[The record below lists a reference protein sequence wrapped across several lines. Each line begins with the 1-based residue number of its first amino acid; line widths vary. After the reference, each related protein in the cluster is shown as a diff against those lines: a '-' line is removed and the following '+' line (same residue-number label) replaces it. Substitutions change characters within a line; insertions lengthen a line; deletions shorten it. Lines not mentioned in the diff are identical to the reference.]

1 MGRQRHGA
9 PPPAAAAPPTRRRP
23 APFSRRPRP
32 PPFGPH
38 APSDGTLRRRT
49 VSSDAHGAFDARSL
63 EPHEPRSSPASSP
76 RPHTDDRPTK
86 RAASLWIV
94 EESSIR
100 DVTLQRLCRCAPRPR
115 GGSARPRAPP
125 RAPRRRARA
134 PPPTRPRDLPL
145 PDPQAARRAA
155 RRPHAALLLRHVRHF
170 DARVQQHALEGLAKL
185 DAAAIAP
192 HAATIVAHMER
203 RVARARIGLR
213 VLWRVPKPAL
223 AAFAAPLCRYAVGAD
238 AAVRRAALTAGSTAS
253 PRRRRRRTPT
263 ASSPRSARA
272 TRGSATARSPPSASV
287 ATAERLPLVPAIAAR
302 LSHPVAGVR
311 GAALDALADVPPPA
325 ADANARVEMLAAELD
340 DGDYAVRRP
349 PSSRSPSSTAPRARR
364 GRGVGASRAIVSATL
379 PRAPLRDDAHWRV
392 REAAHAAL
400 AVLEAPPSASAAATP
415 VPPIVASQP
424 TGSTDDLMC
433 GDDAG
438 DDDASQLS
446 EATSTA
452 SSPAP
457 QASGSQKQ
465 RRRPSPAVP
474 ASASARRRQAAARV
488 VGAHRVAAAEGEQ
501 ARRRRRAVLR
511 RRPLAV
517 DARLVARPLR

>member
-1 MGRQRHGA
+1 MRA
-9 PPPAAAAPPTRRRP
+9 P
-23 APFSRRPRP
+23 RPRP
-32 PPFGPH
+32 PLAR
-38 APSDGTLRRRT
+38 AP
-49 VSSDAHGAFDARSL
+49 
-63 EPHEPRSSPASSP
+63 
-76 RPHTDDRPTK
+76 
-86 RAASLWIV
+86 
-94 EESSIR
+94 
-100 DVTLQRLCRCAPRPR
+100 
-115 GGSARPRAPP
+115 RPRAPP
-125 RAPRRRARA
+125 RPRALPPSPPPLPLLPPRRLRGALLA
-134 PPPTRPRDLPL
+134 
-145 PDPQAARRAA
+145 
-155 RRPHAALLLRHVRHF
+155 PHAALLLRHVRHF

-203 RVARARIGLR
+203 RPRVRAIGLR

-238 AAVRRAALTAGSTAS
+238 AAVRRAALTALDGVSTSALSPHAHRFVTALGSCDPGQRDGALAAL
-253 PRRRRRRTPT
+253 RLL
-263 ASSPRSARA
+263 
-272 TRGSATARSPPSASV
+272 

-325 ADANARVEMLAAELD
+325 ADAGARVEMLAASLD
-340 DGDYAVRRP
+340 DGDYAVRR
-349 PSSRSPSSTAPRARR
+349 SALVALAKLDGAAARR
-364 GRGVGASRAIVSATL
+364 GRGVGASPAIVSATL
-379 PRAPLRDDAHWRV
+379 RARQLRDDAHWRV

-474 ASASARRRQAAARV
+474 ASASGGGGKRRRESSAPTASPRPKASKRDAADAPSSDAGPSRST
-488 VGAHRVAAAEGEQ
+488 
-501 ARRRRRAVLR
+501 RASSR
-511 RRPLAV
+511 GR
-517 DARLVARPLR
+517 